1 MAKGL
6 AIWGKLELVT
16 VDCRLVCLET
26 ATFSLKI
33 LDFEM
38 STSRA
43 DQDGSH
49 SVALKKLVRKI
60 RHQGSLATANNH

>member
-1 MAKGL
+1 MPESL
-6 AIWGKLELVT
+6 AIWGKLELAR
-16 VDCRLVCLET
+16 VDLGLVCLGL
-26 ATFSLKI
+26 AAFSLKI
-33 LDFEM
+33 FDFEM